1 MNHRGARAC
10 GNSEHDPG
18 DGQPAGG
25 VELGSASAKRDMV
38 ALVPQ
43 LRAFARG
50 LTGDVGRADEL
61 VEEAVV
67 TAALDIMR
75 LRDLAN
81 WRVWMFKIL
90 RDVFYRDVR
99 APASAGRLKPSSNW
113 AAGCRV
119 VRVMFP
125 RLSAQH
131 REILTLIN
139 GAQCSYEEAAQICGR
154 TVERTK
160 GRMREARACL
170 TALIDAGAKRKRAAR
185 PRLAAPLLAPSSC

>member
-1 MNHRGARAC
+1 
-10 GNSEHDPG
+10 
-18 DGQPAGG
+18 
-25 VELGSASAKRDMV
+25 MV
-38 ALVPQ
+38 ALVPE
-43 LRAFARG
+43 LRAFARA

-61 VEEAVV
+61 VEEAVLR
-67 TAALDIMR
+67 AALDIAR
-75 LRDLAN
+75 LRALAN
-81 WRVWMFKIL
+81 RRVWMFKIL
-90 RDVFYRDVR
+90 RKVFYSEVR
-99 APASAGRLKPSSNW
+99 APAQPVRLKPGSNL
-113 AAGCRV
+113 AAGCRS

-139 GAQCSYEEAAQICGR
+139 GAECSYEEAAQICGR

-170 TALIDAGAKRKRAAR
+170 TALIDAGAKHKRAAR